1 MSTND
6 DALGIDRSPLDIAE
20 QAFQMLACPPSGLTI
35 DGRKLGQELPRR
47 RLSLIE
53 VRDLLIT
60 VTYSNTTRDAVWRT
74 LLSRARQD
82 GPQWLVGAVGVAVPA
97 LRGISG
103 RICRGYVAGDPEDID
118 TEVLTAFIEAVRTV
132 DMDRPNVFPRLCTMA
147 KRAGERARENA
158 EAGASRHFPLQES
171 APPSPP
177 WGHPDLVLIDA
188 VAKGVIS
195 EVDAE
200 LIGMTRLEKRTL
212 TDAANELG
220 LSMEAAKKR
229 RQRSE
234 PILVEAI
241 LNGEVEA
248 ATSLTISSAIPR
260 GVGEGIPK
268 TSVRSRT
275 SDTQPVTTTTKGGW
289 GSLTGSARTPYGLI
303 GWPRTF
309 LAHGVVSQPNLPR
322 KPRRQLRRHIVRA
335 LIVIGITA
343 AVIAAVVVVALADND
358 SLHVAT
364 MSWSGG
370 TPVAAPPTSPD
381 QLGRVFTNLRNWIIG
396 LLATLATLML
406 TLGGLRYLVAGG
418 DPGEIQKAKGAF
430 KAAALGYALAV
441 LAPLFVNVLKRIV
454 GE

>member
-6 DALGIDRSPLDIAE
+6 DAFGIDRSPLDIAE

-53 VRDLLIT
+53 VKDLLTT
-60 VTYSNTTRDAVWRT
+60 VTYSSTTRDAVWRM

-82 GPQWLVGAVGVAVPA
+82 GPQWLVGAVGVAIPA

-132 DMDRPNVFPRLCTMA
+132 DMGRPNVFPRLCTMA

-158 EAGASRHFPLQES
+158 EAGAARHFPLQES

-200 LIGMTRLEKRTL
+200 LIGITRLEKRTL

-220 LSMEAAKKR
+220 LTMEAAKKR

-260 GVGEGIPK
+260 GVEEEIPT

-309 LAHGVVSQPNLPR
+309 LAHGVVSQPDLPR
-322 KPRRQLRRHIVRA
+322 KPRRQRRRHIVRV

-343 AVIAAVVVVALADND
+343 AVIAALADHD

-370 TPVAAPPTSPD
+370 TPLAAPPTSPD